1 MNIYFSKIYKKKL
14 GKLIKKNPG
23 LKKDLIKQLSLF
35 AKNSKHPSL
44 KLHKLKGQR
53 SVQFSIWIKG
63 DLRALYIKDKQ
74 DIIFVDILNHDEY

>member
-1 MNIYFSKIYKKKL
+1 VKAKAL
-14 GKLIKKNPG
+14 KLIILKN
-23 LKKDLIKQLSLF
+23 LLTNYEYLLLF